1 MRLSLRGCVHSTP
14 YPNPLSLW
22 VNKTEC
28 CCYRYYAA
36 FPALSD
42 ECDKLKP
49 GVTGSDRSLW
59 AAVARKSPNSEAERQ
74 PGDGSEVTAPNVT
87 SPHMKDRP
95 GSNDRDVKTEPARP
109 GRRLTESGSGKKV
122 KFSPQDRL
130 GKTRKGKN
138 TEDISGKSLYRDGSL
153 SKRQSPVGAASTGGQ
168 SDRANTAVTFLV
180 PKMRSSVKASRPQTM
195 CRDGDRKAGGVDYV
209 LVDGVVNDH
218 TSRACEDKSWYTE
231 SWNIMIPLS
240 PIPRSR
246 LYNRSTTPQFEHPQH
261 VSSPQPCDGQE
272 DMWKMEAEGCTAL
285 VGIEEDDTDALLTSE
300 AADHRQLCASIADCE
315 AALEAAFERLYVD
328 GDNVAMRNSGGD
340 GEEDAKAKGFEG
352 GLIGSLSINTDDVNN
367 MVLDEAARG
376 FFESQSLSPC
386 NAERFCSFLGEIN
399 SSLAGAAFADDKSGG
414 LLGATTELAG
424 SGCDLNSGINA
435 LLCTPKMWHSSGCTS
450 SNEDVDD
457 VAACRN
463 CRGGCSD
470 DVFASL
476 LSGTVGHHIPTKNK
490 SIPFST
496 ENEVLDHRPAA
507 LAAIGNCSS
516 VVSPVAQHI
525 MTSAPSLSE
534 QSTATRVTDCS
545 FSSSDIA
552 QTHRA
557 GEWASVWSISRHDSF
572 APFLDLDLT
581 VDCSGTFDGMLMWGN
596 ATSKEFSSPSL
607 LGKPGVWSMFTSA
620 DVLGIAREESTWG
633 WEDYGSS
640 PWDWQG
646 FGAWCSSPRQ
656 EALVPLSAA
665 RISHIWDVNASQRK
679 TDDDAR
685 WYSCSTFADDT
696 HLMNVRFE
704 LSDSQSDMGAFI
716 EGGLYGSVGTL
727 CGDSTWSTSADP
739 LLDVTVSADRGLW
752 DDFSLEPVFSFHRSV
767 SADFGVSPAAKF
779 TGTTGIMLSE
789 NSAFQDR
796 IPARLPHVQS
806 APCLSPQKLLRQRV
820 MERHLVEVRHLYK
833 TDTSILQQL
842 GLTPDSQTDAQ
853 VKFSPDKHFKPIHV
867 LRDAAAVA
875 QPVLHDIFDG
885 EWPSKSGCKCS
896 SPVCRRDSCL
906 GGYQPFVGGDMTEVV
921 TAAVADCSFVPR
933 FRLNK
938 AFEKYSQT
946 GESPN
951 SERGQEEETFHL
963 PADMDD
969 LFEDA
974 EDEDGDVTVT
984 VTHVDCHESSNNCST
999 SDYESMLQDLSL
1011 DDCAGLANL
1020 WASETSQPVDVP
1032 PSSSTYQSIWSC
1044 GGDNEIPSIPHCYS
1058 TLDAA
1063 DIPDPSDVFW
1073 DLSLMS
1079 GFQVSSEILDGSTVE
1094 VNEAEPKWMNA
1105 DDDDDDIFTVCS
1117 LEVDQQVSWLF
1128 YGTCKQFSR
1137 ILVTSVK
1144 C

>member
-1 MRLSLRGCVHSTP
+1 M
-14 YPNPLSLW
+14 
-22 VNKTEC
+22 
-28 CCYRYYAA
+28 
-36 FPALSD
+36 
-42 ECDKLKP
+42 
-49 GVTGSDRSLW
+49 TGSDRSLW
-59 AAVARKSPNSEAERQ
+59 ATVARKSPNSEAERQ

-87 SPHMKDRP
+87 SPHMKERP
-95 GSNDRDVKTEPARP
+95 GSNDADVKTESAKPA
-109 GRRLTESGSGKKV
+109 GRRLTETGGKKV
-122 KFSPQDRL
+122 KFSPQERL
-130 GKTRKGKN
+130 SNKRKGKN
-138 TEDISGKSLYRDGSL
+138 TEDISGKSLYRDGCS

-168 SDRANTAVTFLV
+168 PDGANAAVTFLV
-180 PKMRSSVKASRPQTM
+180 PKMRSSVKASRPQNM
-195 CRDGDRKAGGVDYV
+195 CRDADRKAGGIDYV

-231 SWNIMIPLS
+231 SWDIMIPLS

-261 VSSPQPCDGQE
+261 VSSPQPDGQE
-272 DMWKMEAEGCTAL
+272 DMWKMEAEGCTAP
-285 VGIEEDDTDALLTSE
+285 VGIEEDGTDSLLTSE

-328 GDNVAMRNSGGD
+328 GNKVAMQNSGGD

-352 GLIGSLSINTDDVNN
+352 SLRGLIGSLSINTEDVNN
-367 MVLDEAARG
+367 MVLDEAAHG
-376 FFESQSLSPC
+376 FFQSQSLSPC

-399 SSLAGAAFADDKSGG
+399 SSLAGTAFADDKCGG
-414 LLGATTELAG
+414 LLGAGTQLAG
-424 SGCDLNSGINA
+424 SSCDMNTGISA
-435 LLCTPKMWHSSGCTS
+435 LLCTPEMWHSSRCTS

-457 VAACRN
+457 VACRN
-463 CRGGCSD
+463 CCDGCSD
-470 DVFASL
+470 DMFASL

-507 LAAIGNCSS
+507 LSAIGNCSS

-534 QSTATRVTDCS
+534 QSTTSVTDCS

-552 QTHRA
+552 QMHRS
-557 GEWASVWSISRHDSF
+557 GECASVWSMSRHDSF
-572 APFLDLDLT
+572 APFLDLT

-596 ATSKEFSSPSL
+596 TSKEFSSPSL

-620 DVLGIAREESTWG
+620 DVLGIAREEPTWG
-633 WEDYGSS
+633 WDDCGSGPWCS
-640 PWDWQG
+640 PWDLQG
-646 FGAWCSSPRQ
+646 FSAWCSSPRQ
-656 EALVPLSAA
+656 EALVPLSAT
-665 RISHIWDVNASQRK
+665 RISQIWDVNASQRK

-685 WYSCSTFADDT
+685 WYNCSTFADDT

-704 LSDSQSDMGAFI
+704 LPDSQSDMGAFI

-727 CGDSTWSTSADP
+727 CGDSTWSTVAEP
-739 LLDVTVSADRGLW
+739 LLGMTVSTDRGLW
-752 DDFSLEPVFSFHRSV
+752 EDFSLEPVFSFHRSV

-779 TGTTGIMLSE
+779 TGTTGILLSE

-806 APCLSPQKLLRQRV
+806 APCLSPQKLLQQRI
-820 MERHLVEVRHLYK
+820 MEHHLVEVRHLYK

-867 LRDAAAVA
+867 LKDSASATVA
-875 QPVLHDIFDG
+875 PPVLRDIFDG

-896 SPVCRRDSCL
+896 SPVCHGDSCL
-906 GGYQPFVGGDMTEVV
+906 GGYQPFVSDTTEVV

-951 SERGQEEETFHL
+951 SEHGQEEETFHL

-974 EDEDGDVTVT
+974 EDEASDVTVT
-984 VTHVDCHESSNNCST
+984 HADCHESSNNCST

-1020 WASETSQPVDVP
+1020 WASETSQPIDV

-1044 GGDNEIPSIPHCYS
+1044 GGDNEIPSIPYCYS

-1063 DIPDPSDVFW
+1063 DVPDPSDVFW

-1079 GFQVSSEILDGSTVE
+1079 EFQVSSETLDGSTAE

-1105 DDDDDDIFTVCS
+1105 DDDDDDIFTVCN
-1117 LEVDQQVSWLF
+1117 LEVDQQVSWQCFIF
-1128 YGTCKQFSR
+1128 YGTCKKFSR
-1137 ILVTSVK
+1137 ILVTYVSNVDL
-1144 C
+1144 CY